1 MRNVLT
7 NNPIAQIWKE
17 ADTLLDYTLALWLT
31 ALAILAI
38 SGILVMIFEL
48 FTNPA
53 QFNNASF
60 GVFDTLGR

>member
-17 ADTLLDYTLALWLT
+17 ADTLLDYTLALWVT
-31 ALAILAI
+31 ALSMMAF

-48 FTNPA
+48 VTNPS
-53 QFNNASF
+53 QFDNATF
-60 GVFDTLGR
+60 GIFDTLGS

>member
-17 ADTLLDYTLALWLT
+17 ADTLLDYTLALWVT
-31 ALAILAI
+31 ALSMMAF

-48 FTNPA
+48 VTNPS
-53 QFNNASF
+53 QFNNATF
-60 GVFDTLGR
+60 GVFDTLGS